1 VRKRRVVE
9 SEIFAHPSYG
19 EDAVYRVKQML
30 QEQTKLLKSLRLQ
43 LGATQLGDNPT
54 GMAQQ
59 AELLVLTVQEYDA
72 AEGERERER
81 ERFVMVVVLVLLVCN
96 LLLQPFPPPYFNIL
110 FLYLIWE
117 QSFAAPCAGR
127 TTAFNACIESYPSC
141 EASCTTR
148 A

>member
-1 VRKRRVVE
+1 MRKRRVVE

-72 AEGERERER
+72 AEGERESER
-81 ERFVMVVVLVLLVCN
+81 TFCHGR
-96 LLLQPFPPPYFNIL
+96 
-110 FLYLIWE
+110 
-117 QSFAAPCAGR
+117 CAGACYSYVLYIIVV
-127 TTAFNACIESYPSC
+127 AFSS
-141 EASCTTR
+141 SLL
-148 A
+148 

>member
-1 VRKRRVVE
+1 M
-9 SEIFAHPSYG
+9 
-19 EDAVYRVKQML
+19 YRVKQML

-81 ERFVMVVVLVLLVCN
+81 ERFVMAVVLVLLVYCIFIVA
-96 LLLQPFPPPYFNIL
+96 PFPPPYFKYY
-110 FLYLIWE
+110 FYIWE
-117 QSFAAPCAGR
+117 TKFCCAVCWEDDR
-127 TTAFNACIESYPSC
+127 I
-141 EASCTTR
+141 
-148 A
+148 

>member
-1 VRKRRVVE
+1 MRKRRVVE

-96 LLLQPFPPPYFNIL
+96 LLLQPFPPLTLIYYFYI
-110 FLYLIWE
+110 
-117 QSFAAPCAGR
+117 
-127 TTAFNACIESYPSC
+127 
-141 EASCTTR
+141 
-148 A
+148 

>member
-1 VRKRRVVE
+1 MRKRRVVE

-72 AEGERERER
+72 AEGVRERER
-81 ERFVMVVVLVLLVCN
+81 ERTFCRGR
-96 LLLQPFPPPYFNIL
+96 
-110 FLYLIWE
+110 
-117 QSFAAPCAGR
+117 CAG
-127 TTAFNACIESYPSC
+127 A
-141 EASCTTR
+141 TR
-148 A
+148 M

>member
-1 VRKRRVVE
+1 MRKRRVVE

-72 AEGERERER
+72 AEGERERTFCR
-81 ERFVMVVVLVLLVCN
+81 GRCAGATRMYCIFIVA
-96 LLLQPFPPPYFNIL
+96 PFPPPYF
-110 FLYLIWE
+110 
-117 QSFAAPCAGR
+117 
-127 TTAFNACIESYPSC
+127 
-141 EASCTTR
+141 
-148 A
+148 

>member
-1 VRKRRVVE
+1 MRKRRVVE

-72 AEGERERER
+72 AEGVRERER
-81 ERFVMVVVLVLLVCN
+81 ENVLSWSLCWCYSYVIYCCSLF
-96 LLLQPFPPPYFNIL
+96 LLLL
-110 FLYLIWE
+110 
-117 QSFAAPCAGR
+117 
-127 TTAFNACIESYPSC
+127 
-141 EASCTTR
+141 
-148 A
+148 